1 MPAYVTALVTVTNL
15 EEILTYAK
23 QVDAT
28 VAQYGGRF
36 IVKGGPVAEVL
47 EGDLLPHTVTMLE
60 FPTIERAQAWYRSPE
75 YRDTLFTIGMMGA
88 AVRSFSF
95 RIPDHINPH
104 ASRREEEA
112 KAS

>member
-28 VAQYGGRF
+28 LAQYGGRF

-47 EGDLLPHTVTMLE
+47 EGNLHPHTVTILE
-60 FPTIERAQAWYRSPE
+60 FPTPDRAEAWYRSPE
-75 YRDTLFTIGMMGA
+75 YRDIIHHRHQAGSSQVILFQD
-88 AVRSFSF
+88 S
-95 RIPDHINPH
+95 
-104 ASRREEEA
+104 
-112 KAS
+112 

>member
-47 EGDLLPHTVTMLE
+47 EGDLLPHVE
-60 FPTIERAQAWYRSPE
+60 NRKPRIRSD
-75 YRDTLFTIGMMGA
+75 RG
-88 AVRSFSF
+88 
-95 RIPDHINPH
+95 H
-104 ASRREEEA
+104 
-112 KAS
+112 

>member
-60 FPTIERAQAWYRSPE
+60 FPTIERAPGVVPFPGVSGHYSPS
-75 YRDTLFTIGMMGA
+75 A
-88 AVRSFSF
+88 
-95 RIPDHINPH
+95 
-104 ASRREEEA
+104 
-112 KAS
+112 

>member
-15 EEILTYAK
+15 EEILTQAK

-47 EGDLLPHTVTMLE
+47 EGDLLPHTVYDVGVPDNRAGPGVVP
-60 FPTIERAQAWYRSPE
+60 FPGVSGHYSPS
-75 YRDTLFTIGMMGA
+75 A
-88 AVRSFSF
+88 
-95 RIPDHINPH
+95 
-104 ASRREEEA
+104 
-112 KAS
+112 

>member
-15 EEILTYAK
+15 EEILTYAM

-28 VAQYGGRF
+28 VAQCGGRF

-60 FPTIERAQAWYRSPE
+60 FPTIERAQATVERRRVGHTRGCRFHRS
-75 YRDTLFTIGMMGA
+75 I
-88 AVRSFSF
+88 S
-95 RIPDHINPH
+95 
-104 ASRREEEA
+104 
-112 KAS
+112 

>member
-28 VAQYGGRF
+28 VEQYGGRF

-47 EGDLLPHTVTMLE
+47 EGDLLPHTVYDVGVPDNRAGPGVVP
-60 FPTIERAQAWYRSPE
+60 FPGVSGHYSPS
-75 YRDTLFTIGMMGA
+75 A
-88 AVRSFSF
+88 
-95 RIPDHINPH
+95 
-104 ASRREEEA
+104 
-112 KAS
+112 